1 VSKKMQDEGY
11 KSNDNE
17 EKRNRRNQLIGD
29 EIQHSLPPS
38 LKKSVSVKDLQGK
51 PTNRSD
57 EN

>member
-1 VSKKMQDEGY
+1 MQDEGY